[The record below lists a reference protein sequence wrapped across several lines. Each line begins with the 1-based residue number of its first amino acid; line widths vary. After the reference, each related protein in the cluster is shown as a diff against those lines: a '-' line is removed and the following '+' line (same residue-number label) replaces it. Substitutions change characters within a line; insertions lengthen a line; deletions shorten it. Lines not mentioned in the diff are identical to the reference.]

1 MELKWLSLRLGL
13 DESEIVLKDFVW
25 HNPPVFKES
34 PFFVKI
40 KRMCIR
46 FDPSSIYPALTSNT
60 PIHISDIEISGVN
73 AYVERDSKHGLNI
86 WACMGAADQPDNNKI
101 ESSVVSNVSSAM
113 KKNKKNQDKRAGEGA
128 HNMLKNRR
136 KTAANHGHSGDE
148 EEYEED
154 MVEEVVTPPAEIIR
168 QTSDNSIAGG
178 DAEKTNGW
186 GVPYKFITGR
196 LEIRN
201 LRAHAQD
208 YLNARHTGYS
218 NLTSI
223 RIKRM
228 EMNKKELC
236 NYSSS
241 KGYRGVF
248 LDDLVWKLIGE
259 LITSLLASNSG
270 SLALLAGINVYTL
283 MLSVYVIV
291 YVITASAAANNTF
304 ALAMGTTGLAS
315 KGVMESLHNYN
326 PKEVMGTTFKRTS
339 SLFKV

>member
-13 DESEIVLKDFVW
+13 DESEIVLKDFTW

-34 PFFVKI
+34 QYFVKI

-46 FDPSSIYPALTSNT
+46 FDPASIYPALTRNT
-60 PIHISDIEISGVN
+60 PIHISDIEISGVT
-73 AYVERDSKHGLNI
+73 AYVERDPKHGLNI
-86 WACMGAADQPDNNKI
+86 WACMGAADQPENNKI
-101 ESSVVSNVSSAM
+101 ESSVVGNVSSAM
-113 KKNKKNQDKRAGEGA
+113 KKSKKNQDKQLGDGA
-128 HNMLKNRR
+128 LLKNRR
-136 KTAANHGHSGDE
+136 KAKAASGGQSGDE
-148 EEYEED
+148 DDFEED
-154 MVEEVVTPPAEIIR
+154 VMDEAVAAAPEILR
-168 QTSDNSIAGG
+168 QASDNSVAGG
-178 DAEKTNGW
+178 EPEKTSGW

-208 YLNARHTGYS
+208 YLNARHTSYS

-228 EMNKKELC
+228 DMNKKELC

-270 SLALLAGINVYTL
+270 SLALLAGKISYRYCPL
-283 MLSVYVIV
+283 W
-291 YVITASAAANNTF
+291 
-304 ALAMGTTGLAS
+304 
-315 KGVMESLHNYN
+315 
-326 PKEVMGTTFKRTS
+326 
-339 SLFKV
+339 LF